1 MCTKDS
7 CVGRC
12 IYVQSQQER
21 QNSFKFNKQSGQ
33 VLPYIKQLRYRYG
46 VVGWVEAIEIIFIFP
61 LFNLNPVQWREIAN
75 ILPRNSLMS
84 SYDSNMQK
92 CLSPR

>member
-1 MCTKDS
+1 MCV
-7 CVGRC
+7 CVRVSVCVWGL
-12 IYVQSQQER
+12 VQR

-33 VLPYIKQLRYRYG
+33 VLPYNKQLRYRYG

-75 ILPRNSLMS
+75 ILPDFIEFL
-84 SYDSNMQK
+84 
-92 CLSPR
+92 LT